1 MAYDMLSF
9 LKDHRIDYRTRG
21 KGISQGWVGI
31 NCPFPHGSYRDVDYF
46 LGIEQTTG
54 KCSCWS
60 CGSLKPVEVV
70 SKILNI
76 SIPEA
81 FIVLKEYNKGKVY
94 AEYDTIST
102 VSEVTLPPK
111 IPFNPVELEYLKS
124 RNITNENIETY
135 KLQSGGFFGFFAY
148 RIIIPIYQNNRLV
161 SATSR
166 TVVNNDVRYLTMP
179 AQLEVVP
186 HKHTLYAKDFIPGNK
201 VVVVEGPID
210 AIRGGPGF
218 ISTYGTEITSE
229 QIMLLTKYDE
239 VCILGDD
246 DYAGKKAARRLAD
259 QLSILSGTVVYS
271 VTHDHT
277 GKDTASLPDEAIKE
291 LRQELL

>member
-31 NCPFPHGSYRDVDYF
+31 NCPLPHGHYKDVDYF

-54 KCSCWS
+54 RCSCWS

-70 SKILNI
+70 ANLLHLSV
-76 SIPEA
+76 PEA
-81 FIVLKEYNKGKVY
+81 FTVLKPYSKGKVY
-94 AEYDTIST
+94 AEYDSISG
-102 VSEVTLPPK
+102 VSEVVLPPVL
-111 IPFNPVELEYLKS
+111 PFTPVELQYLKS
-124 RNITNENIETY
+124 RNINQNNIEMY

-166 TVVNNDVRYLTMP
+166 TVVNNAVRYLTLP
-179 AQLEVVP
+179 AQLEVTP
-186 HKHTLYAKDFIPGNK
+186 HKHTLYAKDLVPEDK
-201 VVVVEGPID
+201 AVVVEGPID

-218 ISTYGTEITSE
+218 IATYGTEITQE
-229 QIMLLTKYDE
+229 QIMHLTKYRE
-239 VCILGDD
+239 VYILGDD
-246 DYAGKKAARRLAD
+246 DYAGRKAAKRLAD
-259 QLSILSGTVVYS
+259 QLSILSGTTVYS
-271 VTHDHT
+271 VTHDHA
-277 GKDTASLPDEAIKE
+277 GKDTASLPDEAINE